1 MATAAQIAANQANSR
16 LSTGPTSDIG
26 KAKSSL
32 NAVTTA
38 LTGRTVLLPSAEA
51 AEYQRHILAYEKEF
65 SPVGQGERDLVQSIA
80 DTVWRLQRI
89 PGLEMAIY
97 AQGHLRFAEEFKD
110 CEEALRPGLIELQT
124 FLAYERQLRNL
135 QLQESRLVRRR
146 AKELAELRL
155 LQQQRQRR
163 QTEQM
168 AEAANL
174 YLAARH
180 DGQPFDPAE
189 FGFEFSIRDIER
201 HLERAHAQTQAQRMP
216 PREANFPS
224 GQAPGGTTA
233 AKHAA

>member
-1 MATAAQIAANQANSR
+1 MATAAQIASNYANSR
-16 LSTGPTSDIG
+16 LSTGPTSEIG

-38 LTGRTVLLPSAEA
+38 LTGRTVLLPSEDA

-65 SPVGQGERDLVQSIA
+65 SPVGQCERDLVQSIA

-97 AQGHLRFAEEFKD
+97 AQGHLRFAEELSD
-110 CEEALRPGLIELQT
+110 YDEALRPGLIELQT
-124 FLAYERQLRNL
+124 FLAYEKQLRNL

-146 AKELAELRL
+146 EKELAELRQ
-155 LQQQRQRR
+155 LQQQRQLR

-180 DGQPFDPAE
+180 DGKTFDPAE
-189 FGFEFSIRDIER
+189 FGFEFSNRDIER
-201 HLERAHAQTQAQRMP
+201 HLERAQAQTARAALKQPA
-216 PREANFPS
+216 
-224 GQAPGGTTA
+224 GHAPCNHTA
-233 AKHAA
+233 GKHAA